1 MDNWEIA
8 LSVMVGVGLSA
19 ACGFRVFIPPLVL
32 CIAGKA
38 GHVTFGQEFVWMDS
52 NVALAAFG
60 LAALLEVGAYYIP
73 WLDNAL
79 DTVATPAAVVA
90 GTLTSASVFGQDMSP
105 WLKWS
110 LAAIAGG
117 GAAGAVQLTTTVTRG
132 ASSALTGGSANWM
145 VSTGEGVGAV
155 ITAILAIV
163 VIAATLWLDQPE
175 TAVGGPIEGVMAM
188 VMLLAV
194 ILLLFMMLTVEFIP
208 RYADRRGAH
217 HQHRGRS
224 ANHW

>member
-32 CIAGKA
+32 SVAGKA
-38 GHVTFGQEFVWMDS
+38 GHVTFGQEFAWMDS
-52 NVALAAFG
+52 NVALVAFG

-79 DTVATPAAVVA
+79 DTVAAPAAVVA

-132 ASSALTGGSANWM
+132 ASSAMTGGSANWL
-145 VSTGEGVGAV
+145 VSTGEGIGAV

-163 VIAATLWLDQPE
+163 VPVLVVIGILMLCGYIIYRNPLKLYREWRQRNCLNEPGSE
-175 TAVGGPIEGVMAM
+175 PPVMA
-188 VMLLAV
+188 A
-194 ILLLFMMLTVEFIP
+194 
-208 RYADRRGAH
+208 
-217 HQHRGRS
+217 
-224 ANHW
+224 

>member
-32 CIAGKA
+32 CIASKA
-38 GHVTFGQEFVWMDS
+38 GHVTFGQEFAWMDS

-79 DTVATPAAVVA
+79 DTVAAPAAVVA

-117 GAAGAVQLTTTVTRG
+117 GAAGAVQVTTTLTRG

-145 VSTGEGVGAV
+145 VSTLSL
-155 ITAILAIV
+155 IHI
-163 VIAATLWLDQPE
+163 
-175 TAVGGPIEGVMAM
+175 
-188 VMLLAV
+188 
-194 ILLLFMMLTVEFIP
+194 
-208 RYADRRGAH
+208 
-217 HQHRGRS
+217 
-224 ANHW
+224 

>member
-79 DTVATPAAVVA
+79 DTVAAPVAVVA

-132 ASSALTGGSANWM
+132 ASSALTGGTANWL

-155 ITAILAIV
+155 ITAILAIILPV
-163 VIAATLWLDQPE
+163 LVFIGLLMLAGYIIYRNPLNLYREWRQRNAPDEPVSE
-175 TAVGGPIEGVMAM
+175 PPVMA
-188 VMLLAV
+188 A
-194 ILLLFMMLTVEFIP
+194 
-208 RYADRRGAH
+208 
-217 HQHRGRS
+217 
-224 ANHW
+224 

>member
-1 MDNWEIA
+1 
-8 LSVMVGVGLSA
+8 MVGVGLSA
-19 ACGFRVFIPPLVL
+19 AAVFVYLFPLAL
-32 CIAGKA
+32 ARDKA

-79 DTVATPAAVVA
+79 DTVAAPAAVVA

-132 ASSALTGGSANWM
+132 TSSASRWLGQLDGVHWRRRWSRDHGHSGDCGARAGVYRHAYAGRVHHLPQSAQTLPRVASSQFSDEP
-145 VSTGEGVGAV
+145 VSE
-155 ITAILAIV
+155 
-163 VIAATLWLDQPE
+163 P
-175 TAVGGPIEGVMAM
+175 PVMA
-188 VMLLAV
+188 
-194 ILLLFMMLTVEFIP
+194 T
-208 RYADRRGAH
+208 
-217 HQHRGRS
+217 
-224 ANHW
+224 

>member
-1 MDNWEIA
+1 
-8 LSVMVGVGLSA
+8 
-19 ACGFRVFIPPLVL
+19 
-32 CIAGKA
+32 
-38 GHVTFGQEFVWMDS
+38 MDS

-79 DTVATPAAVVA
+79 DTVAAPVAVVA
-90 GTLTSASVFGQDMSP
+90 GTLTSASVFGQDISP

-117 GAAGAVQLTTTVTRG
+117 GAAGAVQLTATVTRG
-132 ASSALTGGSANWM
+132 ASSALTGGTANWM

-163 VIAATLWLDQPE
+163 VPVLVFIGLLMLAGYIIYRNPLKLYREWRQRNAPDEPVSE
-175 TAVGGPIEGVMAM
+175 PPVMA
-188 VMLLAV
+188 
-194 ILLLFMMLTVEFIP
+194 T
-208 RYADRRGAH
+208 
-217 HQHRGRS
+217 
-224 ANHW
+224 

>member
-79 DTVATPAAVVA
+79 DTVAAPVAVVA

-163 VIAATLWLDQPE
+163 VPVLVFIGMLMLAGYIIYRNPLKLYREWRQRNAPDEPVSE
-175 TAVGGPIEGVMAM
+175 PPVMA
-188 VMLLAV
+188 A
-194 ILLLFMMLTVEFIP
+194 
-208 RYADRRGAH
+208 
-217 HQHRGRS
+217 
-224 ANHW
+224 

>member
-38 GHVTFGQEFVWMDS
+38 GHVTFGQEFAWMDS

-79 DTVATPAAVVA
+79 DTVAAPAAVVA

-163 VIAATLWLDQPE
+163 VPVLVFIGMLMLAGYIIYRNPLKLYREWRQRNAPDEPVSE
-175 TAVGGPIEGVMAM
+175 PPVM
-188 VMLLAV
+188 
-194 ILLLFMMLTVEFIP
+194 TT
-208 RYADRRGAH
+208 
-217 HQHRGRS
+217 
-224 ANHW
+224 